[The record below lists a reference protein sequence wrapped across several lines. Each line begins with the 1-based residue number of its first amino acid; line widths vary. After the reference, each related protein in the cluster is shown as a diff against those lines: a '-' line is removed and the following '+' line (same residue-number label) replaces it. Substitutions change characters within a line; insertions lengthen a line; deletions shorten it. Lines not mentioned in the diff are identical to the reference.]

1 MDFPVKLTLGS
12 VFSGIGGAEEAF
24 SGLALSIFSAEI
36 EKSPSRVL
44 AKRHPDVP
52 NFGDMTNITARIKAE
67 GYPLPDIMAG
77 GSPCQSFSISGLR
90 KSMDDVRGNLA
101 FEYIRLADQV
111 DESRRIAGLPPC
123 VILWEN
129 VPGVLSTKD
138 NAFGCFLAGLVGADA
153 AIEPAGKRGRWT
165 RAGLVRGPKRS
176 AAWRVLD
183 AQFFGLAQRR
193 ERVFVV
199 ASARPGFHPEQILFE
214 PEGVRRD
221 SPPRRETGQD
231 VTGTLAARTRGGG
244 GLGTDFDLAGGLV
257 AADGRSRGA
266 GINPGTLVPQVI
278 GPLTSSS
285 HPGGHNGQ
293 DDDKVFVIQERAVCE
308 NPFAGPDGIGVKEGV
323 AYTLEARSVPQAVAY
338 GGAKVS
344 GSRDISTALR
354 AHDGPAGRLDFE
366 SETFIVQ
373 PTAYDMNQMTS
384 PTNRSN
390 PRPGLSHALT
400 EGAGPPTIAVALRG
414 RDGGAAAE
422 LGDDLAFA
430 LRASSGGGDKGHVL
444 AFNAREDTC
453 VYGDLSGSLGSSAPQ
468 AQAIAYNFEYG
479 LAPHGSMNGHD
490 VAPPIVAADAKGHT
504 AIHYGYAVRRL
515 MPSECESLQGYP
527 QGYTKIRGLKD
538 GPRYKALGNSW
549 AVPVVRWIAQRI
561 VAHMTGMF

>member
-1 MDFPVKLTLGS
+1 VTLTLGS

-24 SGLALSIFSAEI
+24 QGLAVCVFAAEI
-36 EKSPSRVL
+36 EKAPSRVL
-44 AKRHPDVP
+44 AKRHPLVA
-52 NFGDMTNITARIKAE
+52 NFGDMTKVAHRIKTE
-67 GYPLPDIMAG
+67 GGPAPDILAG

-111 DESRRIAGLPPC
+111 DETRCIAGEPPA

-138 NAFGCFLAGLVGADA
+138 NAFGCFLAGLVGADRP
-153 AIEPAGKRGRWT
+153 IEPSGKRGRWT
-165 RAGLVRGPKRS
+165 RSGLVRGPKRS

-231 VTGTLAARTRGGG
+231 VAGTLAARTRGGG
-244 GLGTDFDLAGGLV
+244 GLGTDFDLAGGLIPEV
-257 AADGRSRGA
+257 TSA
-266 GINPGTLVPQVI
+266 
-278 GPLTSSS
+278 LTSSS

-293 DDDKVFVIQERAVCE
+293 DDDKVFAFPIAEVD
-308 NPFAGPDGIGVKEGV
+308 AGWNSNGTGIGQNGDPSPPLMATKLHG
-323 AYTLEARSVPQAVAY
+323 VAY

-344 GSRDISTALR
+344 GSRDIATALR

-366 SETFIVQ
+366 SETFIVETCATGDVTHSLRAGGFDASEDGTGRGT
-373 PTAYDMNQMTS
+373 PIVTAYDMNQVTS

-390 PRPGLSHALT
+390 PQPGLSHALT
-400 EGAGPPTIAVALRG
+400 EGAGPPTIAVAVALRG
-414 RDGGAAAE
+414 RDGGNTAE

-430 LRASSGGGDKGHVL
+430 LRASGGGSAKAHVM
-444 AFNAREDTC
+444 
-453 VYGDLSGSLGSSAPQ
+453 
-468 AQAIAYNFEYG
+468 AYNFEYG
-479 LAPHGSMNGHD
+479 LSPHGSMKGHD
-490 VAPPIVAADAKGHT
+490 VAPPVAASEFKGHT
-504 AIHYGYAVRRL
+504 AIQYGYAVRRL
-515 MPSECESLQGYP
+515 MPSECETLQGYP
-527 QGYTKIRGLKD
+527 QGYTAIVNLAD
-538 GPRYKALGNSW
+538 GPRYKCLGNSW

-561 VAHMTGMF
+561 AAHMTGLF